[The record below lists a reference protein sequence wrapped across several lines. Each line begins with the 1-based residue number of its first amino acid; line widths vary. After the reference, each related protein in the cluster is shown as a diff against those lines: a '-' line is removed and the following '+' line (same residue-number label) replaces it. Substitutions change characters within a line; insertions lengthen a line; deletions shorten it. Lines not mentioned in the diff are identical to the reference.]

1 MAPMTFLAIGLPFCG
16 SLAVARSKARLS
28 NLISQCGG
36 SNRNISRF
44 SPGAN
49 SAVNVTCEPRAS
61 DPAAHWPRRHP
72 YKTSQISMSSKGK
85 LCKTLQL
92 WKFRSVQ
99 ILHLANSFCVQI
111 GLHFHHL
118 EQWSPYLCF
127 PSRPASPT
135 RYAMCHRALASS
147 HAFNAKICTA
157 MFHYLHDLAL
167 TTPDCCPPSH
177 EEYLPIVI
185 WLGVPI
191 FKVTTNVAE
200 NWEKKH
206 HCRFAHIEL
215 NAAFRSEWTEE
226 VAAVALCGLK
236 LPPPAP

>member
-157 MFHYLHDLAL
+157 ISLSSWPCLDNAGLLPTLTRGILADCYMTWSSNFQSHYECRWKLGKK
-167 TTPDCCPPSH
+167 TPLSLCSH
-177 EEYLPIVI
+177 R
-185 WLGVPI
+185 
-191 FKVTTNVAE
+191 A
-200 NWEKKH
+200 
-206 HCRFAHIEL
+206 
-215 NAAFRSEWTEE
+215 
-226 VAAVALCGLK
+226 
-236 LPPPAP
+236 